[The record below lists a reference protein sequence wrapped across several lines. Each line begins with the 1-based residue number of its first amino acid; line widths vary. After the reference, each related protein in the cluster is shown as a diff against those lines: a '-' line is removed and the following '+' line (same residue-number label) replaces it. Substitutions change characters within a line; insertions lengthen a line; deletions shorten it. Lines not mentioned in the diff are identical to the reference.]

1 MASVAGV
8 TASYWQHV
16 NVPDE
21 QMSSSCSSAA
31 VGVGALSGSHSS
43 KRALAP
49 ASALGTFVS
58 SEQVAVQRGLAEFRG
73 GRPVLFLAREP
84 FVAMPIDGCDQQ
96 LLEAF
101 QQTFNTAPLRLAI
114 TARRAS
120 ALGIKTRG
128 PVTLH
133 LDEEAGV
140 NEIFSLAASSSVTRP
155 PDASPARPTVL
166 AGIDLAKLA
175 GRLPAVLIAD
185 AGSAISCAL
194 VQLEATAVSV
204 FREKLIRS
212 LSIAASSVIPLEDLD
227 AAQFVVFRDAIGS
240 GLAAI
245 VIGEPNLSSPV
256 LVRIHSACLTGDV
269 FGSRQCDCGDQLKL
283 AISRMRSSGGILLYL
298 DQEGRGLGLLNKIRA
313 YRLQESGLDTIDAN
327 MTLGFEHDERD
338 YLVAAR
344 MLQLLG
350 CTRVV
355 LLTNNPAKLADLSK
369 AGIEICGRVPL
380 QVSITTKNRRYLA
393 AMARRAG
400 HRLDH
405 VWE

>member
-1 MASVAGV
+1 ML
-8 TASYWQHV
+8 
-16 NVPDE
+16 
-21 QMSSSCSSAA
+21 SSCSSAT
-31 VGVGALSGSHSS
+31 VGVGALFDSHSS
-43 KRALAP
+43 EKALAR
-49 ASALGTFVS
+49 ASALGTLVA

-73 GRPVLFLAREP
+73 GRPVLFSGREP

-101 QQTFNTAPLRLAI
+101 RQTFNTAPLRLAI

-120 ALGIKTRG
+120 ALGIETKR

-133 LDEEAGV
+133 LNVKAEV
-140 NEIFSLAASSSVTRP
+140 SEIFSLAVSSSVTRP
-155 PDASPARPTVL
+155 PDASPARPSVL
-166 AGIDLAKLA
+166 ASIDLAKLA

-185 AGSAISCAL
+185 AGSAIPCAL

-204 FREKLIRS
+204 FREQLIPS
-212 LSIAASSVIPLEDLD
+212 LSIAASSVIPFEGMD
-227 AAQFVVFRDAIGS
+227 AAQFVVFRNAIGT
-240 GLAAI
+240 GHAAV
-245 VIGEPNLSSPV
+245 VIGEPDLSSPV

-269 FGSRQCDCGDQLKL
+269 FGSRRCDCGDQLKL

-313 YRLQESGLDTIDAN
+313 YRLQDSGLDTIDAN

-338 YLVAAR
+338 YRVAAR

-350 CTRVV
+350 CKRVV
-355 LLTNNPAKLADLSK
+355 LLTNNPAKLADLSR

-380 QVSITTKNRRYLA
+380 QASITTKNRRYLA
-393 AMARRAG
+393 TMARRAG

-405 VWE
+405 VWNDS

>member
-1 MASVAGV
+1 
-8 TASYWQHV
+8 
-16 NVPDE
+16 
-21 QMSSSCSSAA
+21 MSSSCSSAT
-31 VGVGALSGSHSS
+31 VGGGTLFDSHSS
-43 KRALAP
+43 GKAP
-49 ASALGTFVS
+49 ARASALGTFIS
-58 SEQVAVQRGLAEFRG
+58 SEQVAVHRGLAEFRG

-84 FVAMPIDGCDQQ
+84 FVAMPIDGCDQR
-96 LLEAF
+96 LLQAF
-101 QQTFNTAPLRLAI
+101 RQTFNTAPLQLAI
-114 TARRAS
+114 TARRAA
-120 ALGIKTRG
+120 ALGIKTKG

-133 LDEEAGV
+133 LKEEAEV
-140 NEIFSLAASSSVTRP
+140 SEILSLAASSSVTRP
-155 PDASPARPTVL
+155 LDASPARPTIL

-204 FREKLIRS
+204 FREQLIRS
-212 LSIAASSVIPLEDLD
+212 LSIAASSVIPLEDMD
-227 AAQFVVFRDAIGS
+227 AAQFVVFRNAIGNE
-240 GLAAI
+240 LAAI

-269 FGSRQCDCGDQLKL
+269 FGSRRCDCGDQLKL
-283 AISRMRSSGGILLYL
+283 AISRMRGTGGILLYL

-313 YRLQESGLDTIDAN
+313 YSLQDSGLDTIDAN
-327 MTLGFEHDERD
+327 MTLGFEDDERD

-350 CTRVV
+350 CKRVM
-355 LLTNNPAKLADLSK
+355 LLTNNPAKLADLSR

-393 AMARRAG
+393 TMARRAG